1 MGSYLYRI
9 SLINQRKVNFHL
21 QQDLLYLIQTHTILE
36 YTVTKMMF
44 CIILEYLPTIS
55 KVQELT
61 LLQDIN
67 LKGNRFMAK
76 MGDMDVY

>member
-21 QQDLLYLIQTHTILE
+21 QQDLLYLIQTLTIQE

-67 LKGNRFMAK
+67 LKRE
-76 MGDMDVY
+76 